1 LSNPTTSTDTLD
13 SEVHGPLR
21 ELELEISGMTCA
33 SCVGRIERKLRKIDG
48 VDPAVNLALESATV
62 KVPQDVSDEQIVDTV
77 HRAGYEARITG
88 GAQQSAP
95 ASQVRGGTGGPAA
108 ARGATANP
116 APGASPAPSG
126 TSPRGTEPESTG
138 TPRQGGN
145 PVSRAT
151 PDQADAPDATA
162 GTTSSPASPDATSVG
177 AVPPDARERTAGQ
190 PEDLE
195 QGPAGNEH
203 RDPALET
210 TPAQRRMN
218 DLKRRFWVAAAFSVP
233 VFVMSMVPGAQ
244 FPHWGW
250 VAALLALPVVTWAAW
265 PFHRATA
272 VNARHLSTT
281 MDTLVSL
288 GVAAAYL
295 FSLWHLVADPGMTAH
310 AHPGAAMDMSGH
322 QLYFESAALVTTFLL
337 LGRWLEARA
346 KSRSGEALKALLDLG
361 AQQATVVAEDG
372 TERTVPVSELR
383 VGDTFAVHPGEKIAT
398 DAVVLE
404 GESAVD
410 ASMLTGESMPL
421 EVGPGDELTGA
432 TVNTTGRLLARATH
446 VGSDTVLASMSRTVA
461 RAQATKAPVARLA
474 DRISSVFVPVVMG
487 IALLTLVI
495 WLLVTGDPN
504 RAFVAAVSV
513 LVIACPCALGLA
525 TPTAMLTGTGR
536 GAQLGILITSAEVL
550 EDTRSVD
557 SVVMDK
563 TGTVTHGEMAVS
575 AVTPL
580 NAWSKDQVLDLA
592 AAVERYSEHPI
603 AHAIAAAT
611 PHRYQVT
618 RFESA
623 PGGGVRGYVPDGMNA
638 RFVVVGR
645 QSWLH
650 ENGVRLNTEESE
662 ALELARAGGT
672 TTILVAVDGRLAG
685 FIDLRDTVK
694 DEAPAAIA
702 ELKDLGLR
710 PILLTGDNAAVA
722 HSVAEQVGIDPADV
736 IADVTPDGKV
746 QAIEKLRSE
755 GHVVAMVGD
764 GVNDAPALT
773 TSDLGIAMGSGTDA
787 AMQAADITV
796 VRSELTAVPL
806 AIRLSRRTLSTI
818 KSNLFWAFA
827 YNTVAIPVA
836 ALGLLNPM
844 VAGAAMAFSS
854 VFVVLN
860 SLRLRGFAR

>member
-1 LSNPTTSTDTLD
+1 MPS
-13 SEVHGPLR
+13 SEPATAEPQVHGPLR
-21 ELELEISGMTCA
+21 DLDLQITGMTCA

-48 VDPAVNLALESATV
+48 VDPAVNLALESASV
-62 KVPQDVSDEQIVDTV
+62 KVPGDVSDEQILDTI
-77 HRAGYEARITG
+77 RNAGYGAEITG
-88 GAQQSAP
+88 GDRVQRASAP
-95 ASQVRGGTGGPAA
+95 AEAPGQADDAARPGRRAA
-108 ARGATANP
+108 A
-116 APGASPAPSG
+116 SS
-126 TSPRGTEPESTG
+126 
-138 TPRQGGN
+138 
-145 PVSRAT
+145 SRSAAET
-151 PDQADAPDATA
+151 NDAPANVGSPEGNATTA
-162 GTTSSPASPDATSVG
+162 QDDDET
-177 AVPPDARERTAGQ
+177 RRT
-190 PEDLE
+190 E
-195 QGPAGNEH
+195 NEH

-210 TPAQRRMN
+210 TPAQRRMS
-218 DLKRRFWVAAAFSVP
+218 DLKKRFIVAAIFSVP
-233 VFVMSMVPGAQ
+233 AFVISMVPGAQ

-250 VAALLALPVVTWAAW
+250 VAALLTLPVVTWAAW
-265 PFHRATA
+265 PFHKATA

-295 FSLWHLVADPGMTAH
+295 FSLGHLLVEPDMTAH
-310 AHPGAAMDMSGH
+310 AHPGMAMDMSSH
-322 QLYFESAALVTTFLL
+322 QLYFESAAIITTFLL

-361 AQQATVVAEDG
+361 AQQATVVDPGG

-383 VGDTFAVHPGEKIAT
+383 VGDTFTVRPGEKIAT
-398 DAVVLE
+398 DAVVVE

-410 ASMLTGESMPL
+410 ASMLTGESVPV

-446 VGSDTVLASMSRTVA
+446 VGADTVLASMSRTVA

-474 DRISSVFVPVVMG
+474 DRISAVFVPVVMG
-487 IALLTLVI
+487 IAVLTFAIWWLVS
-495 WLLVTGDPN
+495 GDLN
-504 RAFVAAVSV
+504 HAFVAAVSV

-557 SVVMDK
+557 TVVLDK
-563 TGTVTHGEMAVS
+563 TGTVTHGDMAVT
-575 AVTPL
+575 AVTPV
-580 NAWSKDQVLDLA
+580 NSWSRDQVLDLA
-592 AAVERYSEHPI
+592 AAVENYSEHPI
-603 AHAIAAAT
+603 AQAITEAT
-611 PHRYQVT
+611 PHRYEVS

-623 PGGGVRGYVPDGMNA
+623 PGGGVQGYVPDGMNA
-638 RFVVVGR
+638 RAVVVGR
-645 QSWLH
+645 ESWLAQ
-650 ENGVRLNTEESE
+650 NGIRLTADESE
-662 ALELARAGGT
+662 ALRRAREDGF
-672 TTILVAVDGRLAG
+672 TTILVAVDGRVAG
-685 FIDLRDTVK
+685 FIDLQDTVK

-702 ELKDLGLR
+702 ELQRLGLR
-710 PILLTGDNAAVA
+710 PVLLTGDNAAVA
-722 HSVAEQVGIDPADV
+722 RSVAAHVGIAPEDV

-746 QAIEKLRSE
+746 QAVEELQSQDR
-755 GHVVAMVGD
+755 VVAMVGD

-773 TSDLGIAMGSGTDA
+773 RADLGIAMGSGTDA

-796 VRSELTAVPL
+796 VRSDLTAIPL
-806 AIRLSRRTLSTI
+806 AIKLSRRTLHII

-844 VAGAAMAFSS
+844 IAGAAMAFSS

-860 SLRLRGFAR
+860 SLRLKRFAR

>member
-1 LSNPTTSTDTLD
+1 MPDPTTSSTPTIDR
-13 SEVHGPLR
+13 EVHGPLR
-21 ELELEISGMTCA
+21 ELDLQITGMTCA
-33 SCVGRIERKLRKIDG
+33 SCVGRIERKLSKIDG
-48 VDPAVNLALESATV
+48 VKPSVNLALESASV
-62 KVPQDVSDEQIVDTV
+62 QVPRDVSDEQILDTV
-77 HRAGYEARITG
+77 KRAGYQATITG
-88 GAQQSAP
+88 GAQPSGSDAPTTSA
-95 ASQVRGGTGGPAA
+95 TGGGSETSDTASSSAADGAAPRPEPGDDDA
-108 ARGATANP
+108 ARARAPRPTASSGSPRTAEAPTP
-116 APGASPAPSG
+116 AGDTRTGRPSG
-126 TSPRGTEPESTG
+126 SGDQPDAPERS
-138 TPRQGGN
+138 
-145 PVSRAT
+145 AT
-151 PDQADAPDATA
+151 PA
-162 GTTSSPASPDATSVG
+162 
-177 AVPPDARERTAGQ
+177 
-190 PEDLE
+190 
-195 QGPAGNEH
+195 NEH
-203 RDPALET
+203 RDPAAEV
-210 TPAQRRMN
+210 TPAQRRMD
-218 DLKRRFWVAAAFSVP
+218 DLRKRFWVAAAFSVP
-233 VFVMSMVPGAQ
+233 VFVMSMVPGTQ

-250 VAALLALPVVTWAAW
+250 VAAVLALPVVTWAAW

-295 FSLWHLVADPGMTAH
+295 FSLWHLVADPGMTAD
-310 AHPGAAMDMSGH
+310 AHLGMPMDMSGH

-361 AQQATVVAEDG
+361 AQQATVVAQDG
-372 TERTVPVSELR
+372 TERTVPVAELQ
-383 VGDTFAVHPGEKIAT
+383 VGDTFVVRPGEKIAT
-398 DAVVLE
+398 DAVVVE

-410 ASMLTGESMPL
+410 ASMLTGESVPV
-421 EVGPGDELTGA
+421 EVGPGDKLTGA

-474 DRISSVFVPVVMG
+474 DKISSVFVPVVMG
-487 IALLTLVI
+487 IALLTLVV
-495 WLLVTGDPN
+495 WLLVTGDLN

-557 SVVMDK
+557 TVVLDK
-563 TGTVTHGEMAVS
+563 TGTVTHGDMAVS
-575 AVTPL
+575 GVTPL
-580 NAWSKDQVLDLA
+580 NSWSRDQVLDLA

-603 AHAIAAAT
+603 AQAIAAAT
-611 PHRYQVT
+611 PHRYEVS

-638 RFVVVGR
+638 RHVVVGR
-645 QSWLH
+645 ESWLAR
-650 ENGVRLNTEESE
+650 NGVMLDAQETE
-662 ALELARAGGT
+662 ALRLARQNGS
-672 TTILVAVDGRLAG
+672 TTILVAIDGRLAG
-685 FIDLRDTVK
+685 FVDLQDTVK
-694 DEAPAAIA
+694 EEAPGAIA
-702 ELKDLGLR
+702 ELRRLGLR
-710 PILLTGDNAAVA
+710 PVLLTGDNAAVA
-722 HSVAEQVGIDPADV
+722 RSVAARVGIGEQDV
-736 IADVTPDGKV
+736 IADVTPDDKV
-746 QAIEKLRSE
+746 RAIEDLQAQ

-773 TSDLGIAMGSGTDA
+773 RADLGIAMGSGTDA

-806 AIRLSRRTLSTI
+806 AIRLSRKTLGTI

-860 SLRLRGFAR
+860 SLRLRRFAR

>member
-1 LSNPTTSTDTLD
+1 MPS
-13 SEVHGPLR
+13 SEPAIAEPQVHGPLR
-21 ELELEISGMTCA
+21 DLDLQITGMTCA

-48 VDPAVNLALESATV
+48 VDPAVNLALESASV
-62 KVPQDVSDEQIVDTV
+62 KVPGDVSDEQILDTI
-77 HRAGYEARITG
+77 RNAGYGAEITG
-88 GAQQSAP
+88 GDRVQRASAP
-95 ASQVRGGTGGPAA
+95 AEAPGQADDAARPGRRAA
-108 ARGATANP
+108 ASSSRSAAGTNGAPAN
-116 APGASPAPSG
+116 GASP
-126 TSPRGTEPESTG
+126 E
-138 TPRQGGN
+138 GN
-145 PVSRAT
+145 ATTAQDDEEARRA
-151 PDQADAPDATA
+151 
-162 GTTSSPASPDATSVG
+162 
-177 AVPPDARERTAGQ
+177 E
-190 PEDLE
+190 
-195 QGPAGNEH
+195 NEH

-210 TPAQRRMN
+210 TPAQRRMS
-218 DLKRRFWVAAAFSVP
+218 DLKKRFIVAAIFSVP
-233 VFVMSMVPGAQ
+233 VFMISMVPGAQ

-250 VAALLALPVVTWAAW
+250 VAALLTLPVVTWAAW
-265 PFHRATA
+265 PFHKATA

-295 FSLWHLVADPGMTAH
+295 FSLGHLLVEPDMTAH
-310 AHPGAAMDMSGH
+310 AHPGMAMDMSSH
-322 QLYFESAALVTTFLL
+322 QLYFESAAIITTFLL

-361 AQQATVVAEDG
+361 AQQATVVDPGG

-383 VGDTFAVHPGEKIAT
+383 VGDTFTVRPGEKIAT
-398 DAVVLE
+398 DAVVVE

-410 ASMLTGESMPL
+410 ASMLTGESVPV

-446 VGSDTVLASMSRTVA
+446 VGADTVLASMSRTVA

-474 DRISSVFVPVVMG
+474 DRISAVFVPVVMG
-487 IALLTLVI
+487 IAVLTFAI
-495 WLLVTGDPN
+495 WWLASGDLN
-504 RAFVAAVSV
+504 HAFVAAVSV

-557 SVVMDK
+557 TVVLDK
-563 TGTVTHGEMAVS
+563 TGTVTHGDMAVT
-575 AVTPL
+575 AVTPV
-580 NAWSKDQVLDLA
+580 NSWSRDQVLDLA
-592 AAVERYSEHPI
+592 AAVESYSEHPI
-603 AHAIAAAT
+603 AHAITAAT
-611 PHRYQVT
+611 PHRYEVS

-623 PGGGVRGYVPDGMNA
+623 PGGGVKGYVPDGMNA
-638 RFVVVGR
+638 RAVVVGR
-645 QSWLH
+645 ESWLAQ
-650 ENGVRLNTEESE
+650 NGIRLTADESE
-662 ALELARAGGT
+662 ALRRAREDGF
-672 TTILVAVDGRLAG
+672 TTILVAVDGRVAG
-685 FIDLRDTVK
+685 FIDLQDTVK

-702 ELKDLGLR
+702 ELQRLGLR
-710 PILLTGDNAAVA
+710 PVLLTGDNAAVA
-722 HSVAEQVGIDPADV
+722 RSVAAHVGIAPEDV

-746 QAIEKLRSE
+746 QAVEELQSQGR
-755 GHVVAMVGD
+755 VVAMVGD

-773 TSDLGIAMGSGTDA
+773 RADLGIAMGSGTDA

-796 VRSELTAVPL
+796 VRSDLTAIPL
-806 AIRLSRRTLSTI
+806 AIRLSRRTLHII

-844 VAGAAMAFSS
+844 IAGAAMAFSS

-860 SLRLRGFAR
+860 SLRLKRFAR